1 MCVREANLI
10 CSFAIGHLS
19 LRSGASPWVE
29 CWFDSE
35 PEPRA
40 RYAVGVRMNLSRMSP
55 SRPGRT
61 FDKVQL
67 SAYYWIRI
75 RDHDHPAAMAQVIH
89 ITLTAETDHPISA
102 GPSHR
107 SLGSTESFHRKVWK
121 AKTVVLGVNISK
133 PASTPYHSP
142 ETSTTILTSGFRYQS
157 EPIFLDAVIRPR
169 SVNSL

>member
-121 AKTVVLGVNISK
+121 AKTVVLVSIS
-133 PASTPYHSP
+133 ASRHLLHTIPLKRAPPSSPVAFVTNPNPYSWTPLLGP
-142 ETSTTILTSGFRYQS
+142 GL
-157 EPIFLDAVIRPR
+157 
-169 SVNSL
+169 